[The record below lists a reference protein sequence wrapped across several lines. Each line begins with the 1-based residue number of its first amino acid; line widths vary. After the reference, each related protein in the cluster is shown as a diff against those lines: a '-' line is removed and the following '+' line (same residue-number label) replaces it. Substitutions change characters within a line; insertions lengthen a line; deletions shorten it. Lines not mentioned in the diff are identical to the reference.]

1 MNQRFPE
8 YHKDKTFEI
17 RGETVKI
24 DGREYVRTT
33 FYDSGAGI
41 PENILDKISNPF
53 FSTKPHG
60 DGTGLG
66 LSISYGII
74 KNHKGKL
81 RFESVEGEYTKV
93 MVDLPAD
100 NNL

>member
-1 MNQRFPE
+1 
-8 YHKDKTFEI
+8 
-17 RGETVKI
+17 
-24 DGREYVRTT
+24 

-74 KNHKGKL
+74 KKHDGSIL
-81 RFESVEGEYTKV
+81 FESVEGEYTKAI
-93 MVDLPAD
+93 VDLPVD
-100 NNL
+100 NGVRETGKK